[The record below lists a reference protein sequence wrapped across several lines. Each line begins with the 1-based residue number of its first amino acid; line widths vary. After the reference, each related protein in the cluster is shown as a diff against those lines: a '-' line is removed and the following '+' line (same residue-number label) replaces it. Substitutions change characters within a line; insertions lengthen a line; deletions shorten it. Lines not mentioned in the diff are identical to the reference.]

1 MKIYRKVKSL
11 IGFFIGCHLQD
22 VIMLKLLALDRFT
35 ILLVVMVILASIAPV
50 AGGAADVFG
59 ILTNI
64 AIAILFFLHGAKL
77 SREAVMQGIMHW
89 KFHVV
94 VFAFTFALFPILGLL
109 AQPILLPLL
118 GKELY
123 WGFLFMCFLPSTVQS
138 SIAFTS
144 VAKGNVASAVCSA
157 SFSNIVGMFITP
169 VLVSFFILGQSQ
181 HGFDPTSSIV
191 QITLLLLVP
200 FILGQILRPYVYP
213 LMLKKPGI
221 VKAFDQGTILMVVYG
236 AFSGAVVAGL
246 WQEVSW
252 QTLLIL
258 TVSCSVFLTIIM
270 LLALYLPKWLGFNRE
285 DQIAMFFCSSK
296 KTLAS
301 GVPMAQIL
309 FIGQSLG
316 MIVLPIMI
324 FHQIQLMV
332 CGVIANYWS
341 KHPVDEFKEIEEGK
355 E

>member
-1 MKIYRKVKSL
+1 
-11 IGFFIGCHLQD
+11 
-22 VIMLKLLALDRFT
+22 MLKLLALDRFT
-35 ILLVVMVILASIAPV
+35 ILLIVMVILASLLPIS
-50 AGGAADVFG
+50 GLAADIFSV
-59 ILTNI
+59 ITSV

-77 SREAVMQGIMHW
+77 SREAVVQGIMHW
-89 KFHVV
+89 KFHMV

-109 AQPILLPLL
+109 AKPLLLPML

-181 HGFDPTSSIV
+181 HGFDPTSSIL

-213 LMLKKPGI
+213 YMLKLPGI

-236 AFSGAVVAGL
+236 AFSGAVVADL

-258 TVSCSVFLTIIM
+258 TIACSVFLTIIM
-270 LLALYLPKWLGFNRE
+270 LLALYIPKWLGFNRE
-285 DQIAMFFCSSK
+285 DQVAMFFCSSK

-309 FIGQSLG
+309 FIGQPLG

-341 KHPVDEFKEIEEGK
+341 KHPADELNAIEECK